1 MPCLVAPIS
10 CVEPSLQTLGPYLC
24 RHISFPISNLSC
36 LPLPVVKTLVV
47 PWGPPQQS
55 RVFPILRLADRQ
67 LNFSVFTGAGDLNVA
82 LLGRGDTV
90 LSTSE
95 DIVRR

>member
-1 MPCLVAPIS
+1 M
-10 CVEPSLQTLGPYLC
+10 
-24 RHISFPISNLSC
+24 
-36 LPLPVVKTLVV
+36 V

-55 RVFPILRLADRQ
+55 RVFPILRSADRQ
-67 LNFSVFTGAGDLNVA
+67 LNFSVFTGASDLNVA

-95 DIVRR
+95 DVVRR